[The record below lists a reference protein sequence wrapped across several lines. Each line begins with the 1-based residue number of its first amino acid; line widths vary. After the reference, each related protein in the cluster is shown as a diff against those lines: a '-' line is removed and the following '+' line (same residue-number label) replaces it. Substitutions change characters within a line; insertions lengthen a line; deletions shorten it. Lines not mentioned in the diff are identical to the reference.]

1 MNINT
6 LVTGIYG
13 EIKTIVF
20 SVRENVRSQ
29 KRAKFIFTVCKQKW
43 SELFWGGGED
53 GDALCWCLTSSRTV
67 K

>member
-29 KRAKFIFTVCKQKW
+29 KRAKFIFTVCKQK
-43 SELFWGGGED
+43 
-53 GDALCWCLTSSRTV
+53 
-67 K
+67 